1 MTQDEKFG
9 MLTNQTNK
17 RMQRFLNSKLQKYN
31 ITTEQWNVLLRLSK
45 EPKINQKQLAKNVD
59 KDQATLVRILDILEK
74 KKLIQRQLSE
84 EDRRAFLIHITDNGK
99 EMVDELVPF
108 MSDLFEQILS
118 GISVEKLDIYIK
130 VLTKINE
137 NIFRA
142 NEEEN

>member
-74 KKLIQRQLSE
+74 KKLIERQLSE

-118 GISVEKLDIYIK
+118 DISIEKLDIYIK

>member
-17 RMQRFLNSKLQKYN
+17 RMQRFLNLKLQKYN

-74 KKLIQRQLSE
+74 KKLIKRQLSE